1 MSNTKKI
8 LIVED
13 EATLRHALRD
23 ELKRERYIIL
33 EAENGKKGL
42 ETAKKEHP
50 DLILT
55 DIVMPKMNGLKML
68 DELRKDKW
76 GKNANIII
84 LTVLNEDKKVIDA
97 LEKGVYDYL
106 VKADWKIEDIA
117 KKVKEKL
124 TDANDA
130 N

>member
-1 MSNTKKI
+1 MSNSKKI

>member
-1 MSNTKKI
+1 MSNSNKI